1 MPETAQQYTAR
12 LLSYSAERDGL
23 KLQEAA
29 PRKLAALTRGT
40 QGRRITK
47 RPAPGKWSVAEILA
61 HMADAEVA
69 IGWRMRQILA
79 SPGIAV
85 QAYDQ
90 DAWANT
96 FQYAKR
102 DPKQSLAAFTALR
115 EANIVLLKS
124 VPRSAWT
131 NYGMHAERGRES
143 IAHMVQLTAG
153 HDLNHIM
160 QIERIL
166 KGKQESR

>member
-1 MPETAQQYTAR
+1 MPETTQQYITR
-12 LLSYSAERDGL
+12 LLSYTADRDGL

-29 PRKLAALTRGT
+29 PRKIAALLRGR
-40 QGRRITK
+40 QRQRLAK

-79 SPGIAV
+79 SNGIAV

-90 DAWANT
+90 DSWAGT
-96 FQYAKR
+96 FHYAKR
-102 DPKQSLAAFTALR
+102 DPKQSLAAYSALR
-115 EANIVLLKS
+115 AANIVLLKS
-124 VPRSAWT
+124 VPRSAWE
-131 NYGMHAERGRES
+131 NYGVHAERGRES
-143 IAHMVQLTAG
+143 ITHMVKLTAG

-160 QIERIL
+160 QIKGIL
-166 KGKQESR
+166 QGR